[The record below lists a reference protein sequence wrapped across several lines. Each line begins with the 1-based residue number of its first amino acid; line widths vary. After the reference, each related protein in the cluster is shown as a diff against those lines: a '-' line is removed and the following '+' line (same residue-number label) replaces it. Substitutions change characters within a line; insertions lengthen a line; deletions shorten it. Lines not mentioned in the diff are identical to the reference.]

1 MPTLLFNDRKR
12 HVISIVDS
20 NMTAL
25 LSLALDAAT
34 MRQQAI
40 AQNIANVN
48 TPGYRRVGVS
58 FESRLASLATDLPRG
73 AILSLADLSNVR
85 PTLDYAG
92 GAVQLDQELTD
103 MSETVLHHQALLK
116 VLGRQLELIGLAI
129 NEGKR

>member
-1 MPTLLFNDRKR
+1 
-12 HVISIVDS
+12 VISVVD
-20 NMTAL
+20 NNLTAL
-25 LSLALDAAT
+25 LSLALDAAQ

-48 TPGYRRVGVS
+48 TPGYQRIGVS
-58 FESRLASLATDLPRG
+58 FEQRIAQLTADAPRG
-73 AILSLADLSNVR
+73 AAPSLAELSNYR
-85 PTLDYAG
+85 PRIEYASAAG

-116 VLGRQLELIGLAI
+116 ALNKQLELIGLAI